1 MTKRLLC
8 VVVNIP
14 DNGKSIEIVELIHCC
29 QLEVQ
34 KLGALALCAP
44 APPATAADDL
54 VVNKVYIP
62 DVILKMRIT
71 EHD

>member
-44 APPATAADDL
+44 ARL
-54 VVNKVYIP
+54 QQRQMI
-62 DVILKMRIT
+62 
-71 EHD
+71 